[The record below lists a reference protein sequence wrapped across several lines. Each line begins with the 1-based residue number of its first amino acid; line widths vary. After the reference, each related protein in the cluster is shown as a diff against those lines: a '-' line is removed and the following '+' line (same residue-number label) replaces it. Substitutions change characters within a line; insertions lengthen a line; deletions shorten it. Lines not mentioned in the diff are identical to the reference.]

1 MTASAP
7 RLAILLVSGLL
18 GSLLIAACVTN
29 APSTPLATTPQLS
42 PSPGTD
48 VVSTAGLATVD
59 TPTAESIIPTAS
71 PTFST
76 SPQPTSP
83 TSTSIATP
91 QPTATPERAD
101 VASPSATP
109 IVAHSPAENVD
120 AASSPM
126 RERSNTPAPSATPTK
141 TPVPHPT
148 APSTSDP
155 TATPTN
161 VPTSTA
167 TPTPTP
173 TLKPTFTP
181 APSATKTPSPTPN
194 PLESIEFV
202 DNEDCQGNISYD
214 LLATENLT
222 LSLGDASFDVIAEV
236 ADDGGERQQGL
247 MCRKTVPVGT
257 GMLFVFQRAS
267 PHRFWMFNT
276 YVPLDIVYVNESRRV
291 VKALRMEPCPRPAE
305 YEDNAWRSH
314 CSGAASGYG
323 SGADALYALELPAG
337 WLESIGLALDNLEN
351 LEVSW

>member
-7 RLAILLVSGLL
+7 RLAILLVSGVL

-42 PSPGTD
+42 PSPVTD
-48 VVSTAGLATVD
+48 VVSPSAVVTAD
-59 TPTAESIIPTAS
+59 TPTAESTIPTTS
-71 PTFST
+71 PTFSP
-76 SPQPTSP
+76 S
-83 TSTSIATP
+83 P
-91 QPTATPERAD
+91 QPTATPQRAD

-120 AASSPM
+120 AASSPI
-126 RERSNTPAPSATPTK
+126 RERSNTTAPSATPTK

-148 APSTSDP
+148 ASSMSDP

-181 APSATKTPSPTPN
+181 TPSATKTPSPTPN

-305 YEDNAWRSH
+305 YEDNAWRNH

-323 SGADALYALELPAG
+323 SGADVLYALELPAG